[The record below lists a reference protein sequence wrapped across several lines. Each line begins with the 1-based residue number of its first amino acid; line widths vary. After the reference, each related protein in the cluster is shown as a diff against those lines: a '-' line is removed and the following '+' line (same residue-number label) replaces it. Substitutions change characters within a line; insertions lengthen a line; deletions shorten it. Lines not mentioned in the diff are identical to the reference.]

1 MGNGGP
7 DVPARPA
14 LELWVLGWHM
24 ATEVALGSPRLVP
37 TIVFTGLEP
46 GEAVPSWD
54 LEGRSSMPPAGGGM
68 SLPSCW
74 THLEHTNTQGWQD
87 TKHRACQAEPCVHG
101 QS

>member
-7 DVPARPA
+7 DVPAWPA
-14 LELWVLGWHM
+14 LKLWVLGWHM
-24 ATEVALGSPRLVP
+24 DTEVALGSPRLVP
-37 TIVFTGLEP
+37 TVVFTGLEP
-46 GEAVPSWD
+46 GEAVASWD